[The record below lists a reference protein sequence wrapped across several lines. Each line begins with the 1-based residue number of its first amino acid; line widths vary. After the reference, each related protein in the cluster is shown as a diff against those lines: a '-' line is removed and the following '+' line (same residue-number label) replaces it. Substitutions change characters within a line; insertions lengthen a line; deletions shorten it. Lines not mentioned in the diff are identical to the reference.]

1 MKPSERSTCNP
12 LSLKQLLW
20 AGLVLATSFGV
31 ASPFAA
37 PPCGTWVITP
47 TPNVGNSITG
57 LTAVAALSPNDA
69 WSVGYWRDNPA
80 GRGPVA
86 LRWDGSIWSLMD
98 LPNTVGLGAYPE
110 ITGVDAAPNG
120 DVWLVGNVTTT
131 YPTNNMPLVLRWRGE
146 SWDQVETVTL
156 RPQTVYPFAA
166 RGGFLH
172 SVDALASDDVWA
184 VGQAVGY
191 GDAGATS
198 VPLAAHWDGSSWT
211 DVEVPRVANRHHELS
226 DVEAISSDDVW
237 AVGDYRNVGG
247 TFRAVTYHWDGSE
260 WSHIHSPIEDMSQ
273 SSLNDVAATGS
284 NDVWAVGG
292 AQDVGVVLMHWDGSQ
307 WSLVEAPANSGGSLA
322 PVGPDDLWL
331 SGWNGYWHWD
341 GASWTEVPASVPGS
355 SYVIRSGGM
364 AIVGDCDIWSV
375 GYWTLADGI
384 TGYTLAERLQQPQA
398 TSVGDGRVASPAL
411 AFRNP
416 FVPGGEIRFELTS
429 ERPANLVLYDARG
442 RKVKSLFESQG
453 VWGSRSLTWDGRG
466 DDGTVLTR
474 GVYFLKLTA
483 GGKTTTAKLVLLR

>member
-1 MKPSERSTCNP
+1 MNPIRIRTCNP
-12 LSLKQLLW
+12 FSSKQLLW
-20 AGLVLATSFGV
+20 VAGFLATSFLA
-31 ASPFAA
+31 ASPDATT
-37 PPCGTWVITP
+37 PCGTWVTTP
-47 TPNVGNSITG
+47 TPNVGNSVTR
-57 LTAVAALSPNDA
+57 LTAVTSLSPNDA

-86 LRWDGSIWSLMD
+86 LRWNGSTWSLMN
-98 LPNTVGLGAYPE
+98 LPNTVALGAYPE
-110 ITGVDAAPNG
+110 TAGVDAAPNG
-120 DVWLVGNVTTT
+120 DVWVVGNVTTT
-131 YPTNNMPLVLRWRGE
+131 YPTYNLPLVLRWRGE
-146 SWDQVETVTL
+146 SWDQVEAVTL

-166 RGGFLH
+166 RGGFLYE
-172 SVDALASDDVWA
+172 VDALASDDIWA

-191 GDAGATS
+191 GDGGATS

-226 DVEAISSDDVW
+226 DVVAISADDVW
-237 AVGDYRNVGG
+237 AVGDYRNVAG
-247 TFRAVTYHWDGSE
+247 TFRAVTYHWDGSQ
-260 WSHIHSPIEDMSQ
+260 WSHVHSPIEDMSQ
-273 SSLNDVAATGS
+273 SGLDDVVATGS

-292 AQDVGVVLMHWDGSQ
+292 AQDVGAVVMHWDGSQ

-375 GYWTLADGI
+375 GFWTLADGI
-384 TGYTLAERLQQPQA
+384 TSYTIAERLQQPHA
-398 TSVGDGRVASPAL
+398 TSVGDGRGASPAL

-416 FVPGGEIRFELTS
+416 FVPGGEIRFDLTS
-429 ERPANLVLYDARG
+429 ERPASLVLYDARG

-466 DDGTVLTR
+466 DAGAVLPR

-483 GGKTTTAKLVLLR
+483 GGQTTTAKLVLLR